1 MKVKIKHPIIYG
13 DVVLQRG
20 RIYETDDMKIARKHV
35 DSWIYRRL
43 AEKVEPEHK
52 VSAPTENSSD
62 VPKETKR
69 NSEII
74 REPINKRKLY
84 ESKKVDELRKIARNK
99 EIEGYS
105 RMKKDELINAIL
117 GD

>member
-1 MKVKIKHPIIYG
+1 MKIKIKHPIIYG
-13 DVVLQRG
+13 DMVLQRG
-20 RIYETDDMKIARKHV
+20 RVYETDDMKVAQKHV

-43 AEKVEPEHK
+43 AEKVEPDHK
-52 VSAPTENSSD
+52 VDAPIENASET
-62 VPKETKR
+62 PKETKGIKIGDSV
-69 NSEII
+69 SE
-74 REPINKRKLY
+74 RKAY
-84 ESKKVDELRKIARNK
+84 QSMKVDELRKVARDK